1 MQSFAAPGIGLPL
14 LLFSWFV
21 LCAHGSKED
30 AKSNL
35 RWSRDASERGLL
47 KIITTP
53 CRLVRKM
60 TPSGALFQK
69 KGRTWKIS
77 SQEWKTG
84 KIPHCLT
91 WTSLVLLNQCF
102 SSYAAKERH
111 TVQTCG
117 DSQAAQ
123 HVPAGAAMGSH
134 MYDALSFRQVSAN
147 PNSEFLTNS
156 LSEKFFVQ
164 FQIYPVLGWN
174 EENVKQRS
182 FRGTTNKDS
191 NESMVGF
198 SHK

>member
-1 MQSFAAPGIGLPL
+1 
-14 LLFSWFV
+14 
-21 LCAHGSKED
+21 
-30 AKSNL
+30 
-35 RWSRDASERGLL
+35 
-47 KIITTP
+47 
-53 CRLVRKM
+53 
-60 TPSGALFQK
+60 
-69 KGRTWKIS
+69 
-77 SQEWKTG
+77 
-84 KIPHCLT
+84 
-91 WTSLVLLNQCF
+91 
-102 SSYAAKERH
+102 
-111 TVQTCG
+111 
-117 DSQAAQ
+117 
-123 HVPAGAAMGSH
+123 MGSH